1 MDAITRERT
10 LIVLKKAQSLDDA
23 EKRLVKVIPGASLAM
38 IWGLF
43 DGFAG
48 RPETT
53 SGLVSDN
60 LAETA
65 AAKKITREYRYAC
78 TLGRELATCELP
90 R

>member
-1 MDAITRERT
+1 MDTQTRERT
-10 LIVLKKAQSLDDA
+10 IIVLKKSQSLDDA
-23 EKRLVKVIPGASLAM
+23 EKRLAKVITGASLAM
-38 IWGLF
+38 LWGLF

-60 LAETA
+60 LAETPA
-65 AAKKITREYRYAC
+65 ARKIAREYRHAC